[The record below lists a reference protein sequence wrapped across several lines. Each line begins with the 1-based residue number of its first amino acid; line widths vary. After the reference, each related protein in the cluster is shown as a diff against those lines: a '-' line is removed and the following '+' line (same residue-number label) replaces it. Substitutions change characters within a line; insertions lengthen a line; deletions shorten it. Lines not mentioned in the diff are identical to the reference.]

1 MDDLNRSNIPAPFV
15 SERVIVRPEWVDYNA
30 HMNVGYYQVA
40 FDKAFD
46 ELYDYLGV
54 GAESVRRTG
63 ISTFVAEAHLTYQ
76 QEVRAG
82 DRLRIT
88 TQLLGFDAKR
98 IHAFQ
103 AMYHAGESYLAA
115 TAEWLILCVDL
126 RQRKVVAMPDALQ
139 TLLVRVQASHDGL
152 PRPPEVGRHVN
163 LAARR
168 PR

>member
-1 MDDLNRSNIPAPFV
+1 MDDLNRSKIPAPFV
-15 SERVIVRPEWVDYNA
+15 SERISVRPEWVDYNG

-46 ELYDYLGV
+46 EMYDFLGV
-54 GAESVRRTG
+54 GAEAIKRTG

-98 IHAFQ
+98 FHAFQ
-103 AMYHAGESYLAA
+103 AMYHAADGYLAA

-126 RQRKVVAMPDALQ
+126 RLRRVTAVPEALRD
-139 TLLVRVQASHDGL
+139 LLTRVLASHDAL
-152 PRPPEVGRHVN
+152 PPPPEVGRRVS
-163 LAARR
+163 LASRR